1 MAYYSLQ
8 DVTSSSYADLEF
20 SFLSLRYHALF
31 RDSRE
36 YTHHQEYHPARSSSL
51 LTPVFCVC
59 CGYGVL
65 RHHGSGDLDAFEDGW
80 CLTKLIKIKRSFN
93 EFRTDMNTYKQQH
106 ISLQKLNSVYSKSV
120 LVV

>member
-80 CLTKLIKIKRSFN
+80 CLTKLIMLIKIKRSFN
-93 EFRTDMNTYKQQH
+93 EFRIDVNTYKQQH
-106 ISLQKLNSVYSKSV
+106 ISIAFAETQFSVF
-120 LVV
+120 